1 MTQSVTE
8 KTSIPEKTWRRQHD
22 SPTWWITFVCGSVIL
37 HLLAFWLISLYKFNS
52 SPEGRGS
59 SAVPIEFIEISPQ
72 KSSPVQPKPKP
83 KPKPVSP
90 KPAPKAIVPQNSQP
104 TTLPSV
110 VKPPIS
116 TSDRNAI
123 AFNNQKIEQQRQQQ
137 QQKLAEQQLQL
148 EAEQLKRQAQR
159 QQQREQQL
167 AQQKLERQQQREQ
180 QLAQQKLERQQQREE
195 QLAQQKLERQQQLEE
210 QLAQQKLER
219 QQQLEEQQLSQNPAD
234 GEKITDAL
242 TNQVGQAA
250 KEPKINSQTP
260 ESPVKINQNEE
271 IPLNQSARTQLNQSS
286 GILTASWDID
296 FNTPITRDIP
306 ANPPQPKE
314 NISKSFV
321 IPASEENN
329 VQPTDFQVY
338 LNIDEE
344 GNVKPLV
351 VDETISPQQRQQYQ
365 KYVDKEFLNKKLF
378 YPATD
383 PDPRTG
389 ELKPRRGELF
399 IRIKIQQGS

>member
-159 QQQREQQL
+159 QQQREQ
-167 AQQKLERQQQREQ
+167 
-180 QLAQQKLERQQQREE
+180 
-195 QLAQQKLERQQQLEE
+195 